1 MLTNYFRIAWRNLLK
16 NRLFSLINILGL
28 SVGMTFAMLIG
39 LWVKYESS
47 VDTFHENR
55 ERVAIVLRNVLFN
68 NDKITHF
75 AEPLPLYDELKSA
88 YPEVKRLTRLDLG
101 IPHTLKVDE
110 NRFNKRGLYVDPDFL
125 KIFSFP
131 LVKGNPETVLDEPNA
146 IVLTES
152 LAEGLFG
159 NHNPIGKIVR
169 MDNQH
174 DLIVTGVA
182 KDVPQNSSLGFEFL
196 VPFEHNIQVNAWV
209 KNAKT
214 QWGNNFLRI
223 VLELNEGASMEA
235 FSAKIKPIL
244 QQKMNDPKRGALFL
258 HPLTKWHL
266 YGEFKDWVNVGG
278 RIDYVRLFA
287 VVGLLVL
294 LIACINFMNLSTARS
309 EKRAK
314 EVGIRKAVGSQR
326 RQLIGQFL
334 CESLL
339 TAFFAFLLSLEL
351 LSLVLP
357 LLKDLGFENISFDF
371 TNISMLLVV
380 FAACVLTGLLAG
392 SYPALYLS
400 SFAPVKVLKGA
411 MNMGKG
417 AITPRKILVVS
428 QFTFSIALIISTVI
442 VYQQIQHA
450 KSRPLGYD
458 PDNLISFRATSDLI
472 KNYHVLK
479 QELLNTGM
487 VEAVSSASSPM
498 TEIWNIWGDF
508 SWAGKD
514 PNSNI
519 VFSAIMTGY
528 DYDKTSGLK
537 LKEGRFFSRDFSTDS
552 TAVILNEAAVKT
564 IGFDNPIGQSI
575 KLGDRT
581 LSVIGVI
588 ENIVM
593 DDPFHPVLP
602 SAILF
607 NPTWIGNITLRL
619 KSNADLRMALAT
631 IQPIFE
637 KHNPAYPFEYRF
649 VDQEFERK
657 FTSENQ
663 VGKLAGIFAGLA
675 IFISCLG
682 LFGLAAYMAE
692 SRTKEIGVRKVLG
705 ATVINLWAML
715 SKDFI
720 VLVLI
725 SCLIASPVA
734 VWFMKGWLEKYQY
747 RIEINWWVF
756 VLAGGLALL
765 IALLTVSTQAIKAAL
780 VNPVEALRYE

>member
-1 MLTNYFRIAWRNLLK
+1 MLNNYFRIAWRNLLK

-28 SVGMTFAMLIG
+28 AVGMTFAMLIG
-39 LWVKYESS
+39 LWVKHELSFDS
-47 VDTFHENR
+47 FHENR

-68 NDKITHF
+68 DDKITHI
-75 AEPLPLYDELKSA
+75 AEPLPLYDELKSS
-88 YPEVKRLTRLDLG
+88 YPEVKRLTRLDWG
-101 IPHTLKVDE
+101 IPHILKVDE
-110 NRFNKRGLYVDPDFL
+110 NRFSKRGLYVDPDFL
-125 KIFSFP
+125 KMFSFP
-131 LVKGNPETVLDEPNA
+131 LVKGNPEIVLEEPNA

-159 NHNPIGKIVR
+159 NHDPIGKIVR

-182 KDVPQNSSLGFEFL
+182 KDVPKNSTLGFEFL
-196 VPFEHNIQVNAWV
+196 VPFAHNIQVNDWV
-209 KNAKT
+209 RNAQT

-244 QQKMNDPKRGALFL
+244 QQKTNDPKRGTLFL

-266 YGEFKDWVNVGG
+266 YSEFKDWVNVGG
-278 RIDYVRLFA
+278 KIDYVRLFA
-287 VVGLLVL
+287 IVGLLVL

-314 EVGIRKAVGSQR
+314 EVGIRKAIGSQR
-326 RQLIGQFL
+326 QQLIGQFL

-339 TAFFAFLLSLEL
+339 TAFIAFLLSLEL
-351 LSLVLP
+351 LSLILP

-371 TNISMLLVV
+371 TNISLLLVV

-392 SYPALYLS
+392 SYPAFYLS

-428 QFTFSIALIISTVI
+428 QFTFSIALMISTVI
-442 VYQQIQHA
+442 IYQQIQHA
-450 KSRPLGYD
+450 KNRPLGYD
-458 PDNLISFRATSDLI
+458 PDNLVSFRATSDLV

-498 TEIWNIWGDF
+498 TEIWNMWADF
-508 SWAGKD
+508 SWPGKD

-519 VFSAIMTGY
+519 LFSGIMTGY

-537 LKEGRFFSRDFSTDS
+537 LKEGRFFSSEFATDS
-552 TAVILNEAAVKT
+552 SAVILNEAAVKM
-564 IGFDNPIGQSI
+564 IGFKDPIGQTI
-575 KLGDRT
+575 KLAQMNLT
-581 LSVIGVI
+581 VIGVI

-593 DDPFHPVLP
+593 DDPFRPVLP

-607 NPTWIGNITLRL
+607 NPAWISNITLRL
-619 KSNADLRMALAT
+619 KSDADLRTALAAL
-631 IQPIFE
+631 QPIFE

-657 FTSENQ
+657 FTAENQ

-705 ATVINLWAML
+705 ATVINLWVML

-720 VLVLI
+720 VLVLM
-725 SCLIASPVA
+725 SCVIASPLA
-734 VWFMKGWLEKYQY
+734 VGFMKNWLEKYQY
-747 RIEINWWVF
+747 RIDIGWWVPL
-756 VLAGGLALL
+756 LAGGLALF
-765 IALLTVSTQAIKAAL
+765 IAMLTVSYQAIRAAL
-780 VNPVEALRYE
+780 ANPVEALRYE